1 MTNAEELTVLE
12 AALTSGAHPSTID
25 NAIRKGVLPVRWSFG
40 RRLIK
45 RSDLAA
51 WSSARESRRPHPRRD
66 LEATAHGGAA

>member
-12 AALTSGAHPSTID
+12 AALVSGAHPSTID

-45 RSDLAA
+45 RSDLDA
-51 WSSARESRRPHPRRD
+51 WSSARENRRPAGRAADH
-66 LEATAHGGAA
+66 ATVPGSAA